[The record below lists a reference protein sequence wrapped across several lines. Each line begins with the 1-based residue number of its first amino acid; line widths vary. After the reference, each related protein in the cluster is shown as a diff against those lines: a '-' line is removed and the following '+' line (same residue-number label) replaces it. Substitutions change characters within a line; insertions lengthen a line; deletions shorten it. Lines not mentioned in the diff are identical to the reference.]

1 MESKN
6 KDISIRYFYADLLYI
21 CVPKKPTN
29 NSRTIDPLGGIS
41 TMNEK
46 MIPEITAIIE
56 LTEEMNSVC
65 LNDLEMFSAT
75 KVGIT
80 NKAETSNMP
89 TALMLTT
96 TTMAMRIVNKKFARG
111 IFFLLN

>member
-1 MESKN
+1 M
-6 KDISIRYFYADLLYI
+6 
-21 CVPKKPTN
+21 PKKPTN
-29 NSRTIDPLGGIS
+29 KRRTIDPLGGMS
-41 TMNEK
+41 TIKEK
-46 MIPEITAIIE
+46 IIPKITATIE
-56 LTEEMNSVC
+56 LMEEISNVC
-65 LNDLEMFSAT
+65 LNDLEIFSAT

-80 NKAETSNMP
+80 NKAETSNIP